1 MWGAPAPAAIVVGP
15 IESRPTKR
23 TASFLACS
31 IRSGSVEHSG
41 RFERIVET
49 AKVKTMRGIPVYDE
63 TDVPNS
69 VARESYVTVLVHL
82 KDLSP
87 EEQERLLQRPKGETC
102 DPLAPRDTIIITDLR
117 SNIER
122 RLGRS
127 IP

>member
-1 MWGAPAPAAIVVGP
+1 VGRAGACGDRGRPDRITPNEAYRLFLGMLDSVGL
-15 IESRPTKR
+15 T
-23 TASFLACS
+23 
-31 IRSGSVEHSG
+31 VEHSG

>member
-1 MWGAPAPAAIVVGP
+1 VGRAGACGDRGRPDRITPNEAYRLFLGMLDSVGL
-15 IESRPTKR
+15 T
-23 TASFLACS
+23 
-31 IRSGSVEHSG
+31 VEHSG

-87 EEQERLLQRPKGETC
+87 EAGA
-102 DPLAPRDTIIITDLR
+102 APPAAQGRDL
-117 SNIER
+117 
-122 RLGRS
+122 
-127 IP
+127 